1 MVFIAGILLSFIGGS
16 FIYVVNNLMLDRLVD
31 VDYVE
36 IVAYL
41 YMLRVTYK
49 TMSADLRKINDNE

>member
-16 FIYVVNNLMLDRLVD
+16 FIYVVNNLMLDRLID

-36 IVAYL
+36 IIAYL
-41 YMLRVTYK
+41 FMLRVAYK
-49 TMSADLRKINDNE
+49 TMSADLRKIYNDE